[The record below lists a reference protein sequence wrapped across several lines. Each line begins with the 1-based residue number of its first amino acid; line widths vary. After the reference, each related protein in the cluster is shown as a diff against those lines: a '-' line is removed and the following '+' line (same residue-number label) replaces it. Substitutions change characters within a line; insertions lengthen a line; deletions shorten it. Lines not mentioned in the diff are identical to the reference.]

1 MKVPQQAPQL
11 SELLKSVQSV
21 ERLAAIFSAQM
32 GPTHGDKYRHWET
45 LRRIEPPVGMTTQE
59 HWLAIK
65 MARQSSRREIPSFSG
80 KEGKVFWYCT
90 PDVLLRMQHDL
101 DRRASGTVGVTG
113 APIARDQG
121 QRFVQ
126 RSLIEEAI
134 TSSQLE
140 GAATTRSVAKEMI
153 RSGRDPRNVSERM
166 ILNNYRAMLEVRQLL
181 DQDLSIALIEELHAI
196 LTSETHTEKV
206 SYRQPGDGTKVYDN
220 STGNVLF
227 EPPLANE
234 SKQRLQSLCEFA
246 NQSVP
251 DVFMHPAVKAIIIHF
266 WFAYIHPFEDGNG
279 RTARALFYWYVL
291 KQGFWLLEF
300 VSISRILKK
309 APAKYGKAF
318 LYTETDDND
327 LTYFILAQ
335 LKVILRSIDDLEA
348 YISTKSRELSDISAY
363 LRPSIGLNYRQIAL
377 LTHALRHP
385 SQHYTFLSHKTSQ
398 GVTYQTAR
406 TDLLDLVD
414 RELLDKRKSGRTFIF
429 VPVRNLGEK
438 IREMSGR

>member
-11 SELLKSVQSV
+11 SFLLNSVESI
-21 ERLAAIFSAQM
+21 ERLATIFAAQI
-32 GPTHGDKYRHWET
+32 GPTHGEKYRHWET
-45 LRRIEPPVGMTTQE
+45 LRRIEPPVGLTPHE
-59 HWLAIK
+59 HWLTIK
-65 MARQSSRREIPSFSG
+65 FARQSLRREIPGFLG
-80 KEGKVFWYCT
+80 KEGKTFWYCT
-90 PDVLLRMQHDL
+90 PDALLRMQHDL

-113 APIARDQG
+113 EPIARDQG

-140 GAATTRSVAKEMI
+140 GAATTRRVAKEMI
-153 RSGRDPRNVSERM
+153 RSGREPRNVSERM
-166 ILNNYRAMLEVRQLL
+166 ILNNYRAMLEVRELL
-181 DQDLSIALIEELHAI
+181 DQDLSIKMIEELHAT
-196 LTSETHTEKV
+196 LTSDTHAERV
-206 SYRQPGDGTKVYDN
+206 SYRQQGDGTRVYDN

-227 EPPLANE
+227 EPPPANE
-234 SKQRLQSLCEFA
+234 SIKRLRSLCQFA
-246 NQSVP
+246 NQS
-251 DVFMHPAVKAIIIHF
+251 DSEIFMHPAVKAIIIHF

-291 KQGFWLLEF
+291 KQGFWLMEF

-309 APAKYGKAF
+309 APAKYGKSF

-335 LKVILRSIDDLEA
+335 LKVILRSIDDLET
-348 YISTKSRELSDISAY
+348 YIATKSREMSDISAY
-363 LRPSIGLNYRQIAL
+363 LRPGIGLNYRQISL

-385 SQHYTFLSHKTSQ
+385 SQHYTFQSHKISL

-406 TDLLDLVD
+406 TDLLDLVE
-414 RELLDKRKSGRTFIF
+414 RGLLDKRKSGRTFNF
-429 VPVRNLGEK
+429 VPVRNLGDK
-438 IREMSGR
+438 IREMSNR